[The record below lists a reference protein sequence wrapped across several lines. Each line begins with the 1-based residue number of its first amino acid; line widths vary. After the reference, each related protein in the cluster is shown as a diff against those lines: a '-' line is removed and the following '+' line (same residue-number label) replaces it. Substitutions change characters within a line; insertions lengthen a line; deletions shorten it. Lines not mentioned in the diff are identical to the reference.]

1 MDSALNKLALFI
13 NNMDRASDPLDAKA
27 YRSIMAVFRRNAD
40 GPGGDSSEPPQ
51 VTEIREA
58 GARCQRMIENPNEP
72 CPILR
77 TNLTLA
83 DLDPDYWSFTQH
95 AAALPLNYNANDM
108 TSLGLPTSG
117 YQKILLDGF
126 HESSGDVMSSWR
138 GRAAPGVLFIE
149 DIESKSGSG
158 PYISELCK
166 VAYEQVA
173 PLDTLQKVFV
183 TNVINLETRPFARGL
198 WVGSGVKLFE
208 AGSRQFHTLL
218 GTRIGKT
225 VAYFILGTH
234 GQGNR
239 RIARIGIWWSGQT
252 ASVLQMRFDIE

>member
-13 NNMDRASDPLDAKA
+13 NNMDPSDPLGANA
-27 YRSIMAVFRRNAD
+27 YRSTMAIFRGITD
-40 GPGGDSSEPPQ
+40 GPGSDSSEPPQ
-51 VTEIREA
+51 VTEICEA

-72 CPILR
+72 CPIPR

-95 AAALPLNYNANDM
+95 AAALPLNYNSNDM
-108 TSLGLPTSG
+108 AALGVPTSG
-117 YQKILLDGF
+117 YQRIMLDGF
-126 HESSGDVMSSWR
+126 HESSGDVVSSWR
-138 GRAAPGVLFIE
+138 GRAAPGALFIE
-149 DIESKSGSG
+149 DIESTAGSS
-158 PYISELCK
+158 PWISELCK

-173 PLDTLQKVFV
+173 PLATLQKVFA
-183 TNVINLETRPFARGL
+183 TNIINSETRPFARGV
-198 WVGSGVKLFE
+198 WVGSGVKVYE

-225 VAYFILGTH
+225 VAYFIIGAY

-239 RIARIGIWWSGQT
+239 RIARIAFWWSGQT